1 MDNSKDLRLAVLI
14 DADNVPS
21 RLINGI
27 LEEIAKYGV
36 PTFKRIYADWT
47 KPHVAGWKA
56 VLLDHAITPVQQ
68 YSYTTGKNS
77 SDSALIIDAMDI
89 LYTGRVDGFCVV
101 SSDSDFTRLATRL
114 REAGMKVL
122 GIGEKKTPL
131 PFITACDKFIYIEI
145 LKQEKSEQPE
155 EEADK
160 KASNKKR

>member
-1 MDNSKDLRLAVLI
+1 MDSSKDLRLAVLI
-14 DADNVPS
+14 DADNVPH

-89 LYTGRVDGFCVV
+89 LHSVHPRSYPGYRLQGCDMKAIPCTTSWTRTQRDPRHRSPGDGHQRC
-101 SSDSDFTRLATRL
+101 SRS
-114 REAGMKVL
+114 
-122 GIGEKKTPL
+122 
-131 PFITACDKFIYIEI
+131 
-145 LKQEKSEQPE
+145 
-155 EEADK
+155 
-160 KASNKKR
+160 